1 MNIQM
6 SEFHSIDIRD
16 KANLFIIYHFVRK
29 NKSSRCFN
37 PFVNIFLTTLYCDVF
52 VIIILNLM
60 NFDTSGPMM
69 MLMIIFLN
77 VI

>member
-6 SEFHSIDIRD
+6 NEFHSIDIRD
-16 KANLFIIYHFVRK
+16 KANLFTIYYFVRK

-37 PFVNIFLTTLYCDVF
+37 PFVNIFLTTLYYDVL
-52 VIIILNLM
+52 VITILNLM
-60 NFDTSGPMM
+60 YFDTSVPMV
-69 MLMIIFLN
+69 MLMIFFYN